1 MYIYSL
7 DRKTIIKASKLSVQ
21 KNYGTRK
28 DPKFAIVAENA
39 GGLQA
44 VIAGLYPDEKTA
56 IDALEKA
63 YQTFADGAK
72 FYKFD

>member
-21 KNYGTRK
+21 KNYGGRNA
-28 DPKFAIVAENA
+28 PKFAITAESS

-44 VIAGLYPDEKTA
+44 VIAGLYPDEKSA
-56 IDALEKA
+56 VDALEKA
-63 YQTFADGAK
+63 FQALADGAK
-72 FYKFD
+72 YYKFD